1 MPRDEFIDGTAT
13 TMDGNATRRTD
24 SLLRL
29 AVQHHNAGQ
38 MERAERFYREILRI
52 DPSHGDAAHLL
63 GHIVFQDGRRTDST
77 RLFDTAARSNT
88 LVGSYHLALGQAL
101 MEEGRV
107 DAALASARRALILN
121 PDDADVLCLLG
132 SILGKQG
139 RTAPALRCYRT
150 AARLVPGAAEPRMG
164 MGRALEDLRQAGA
177 ALGCYR
183 LAARMRPQDAAIRI
197 TLANA
202 LRRWGRPAEAA
213 AAYQETLR
221 LGVDNASVWANL
233 GATLQGLGR
242 LSDAET
248 AYVQALRRQP
258 DHAETRNNL
267 GLLLHAQGRH
277 ADALERFRAALALDP
292 GHLPALVNLGLAEAA
307 LGRYD
312 RAERWQRRAIARDRR
327 KAEAWNNL
335 GNACKAQ
342 ERRDEAEA
350 CWKHAL
356 ALNPAFADAL
366 GNLGANLSDAEEF
379 AAAVVQVRR
388 AIRLL
393 PGHAPLHAVLAY
405 ALNGAQRP
413 AEAGAACRHALA
425 LAPALAD
432 PLCTLGLAEQRQGR
446 ADAGRWF
453 GRAVAASP
461 GHALARFNRGLL
473 SLERGALNDGWA
485 DYAFRFKAGR
495 VRPERRFTI
504 PEWTGQ
510 PLAGKRLFVWR
521 EQGVGDEFLFAS
533 CYPDLIKLAG
543 TVVIECERRLVP
555 LFARSFPK
563 AIMRAGQ
570 PSCGLV
576 EAETVDCDYHIPAG
590 SVPRLLRDQLSA
602 FPARSCWLFAD
613 SGRVADWRERLDG
626 AGDGLRV
633 GISWRSQVMT
643 ADRRSAYLP
652 LDAWGPVFAVP
663 GVTFVNLQYDDCR
676 REILEAE
683 GRFGQPIYGWT
694 GLDLR
699 NDFEETAAL
708 VSALDL
714 VIAPANSVAELA
726 GALGVPVWRFGN
738 RDWTQLGTAGRP
750 WYPSMRLFQPLGGQG
765 LEQAMERIAAELR
778 RVAGG

>member
-1 MPRDEFIDGTAT
+1 MAT

-24 SLLRL
+24 GLLRL

-38 MERAERFYREILRI
+38 SERAERFCREILRI
-52 DPSHGDAAHLL
+52 DPTHGDAAHLL
-63 GHIVFQDGRRTDST
+63 GHIAYQDGRRTDAT
-77 RLFDTAARSNT
+77 RLFDTAARSNA

-107 DAALASARRALILN
+107 AAALASARRALAVN
-121 PDDADVLCLLG
+121 PDDAAALCLLG
-132 SILGKQG
+132 SIAGRQG
-139 RTAPALRCYRT
+139 RPVVALRCYRA
-150 AARLVPGAAEPRMG
+150 AARLVPNAAEPRLG
-164 MGRALEDLRQAGA
+164 MGRALEDLRQAGPA
-177 ALGCYR
+177 IGCYR
-183 LAARMRPQDAAIRI
+183 LAAKLRPQDGGTRVA
-197 TLANA
+197 LANA
-202 LRRWGRPAEAA
+202 LRRWGAIAEAA
-213 AAYQETLR
+213 ATYRDAIG
-221 LGVDNASVWANL
+221 LGADNGSVWANL

-242 LSDAET
+242 FGEAEG
-248 AYVQALRRQP
+248 AYVEALRREP
-258 DHAETRNNL
+258 GHAETCNNL

-277 ADALERFRAALALDP
+277 EEARARFRSALVLDP
-292 GHLPALVNLGLAEAA
+292 CHVPALVNLGLGDSA
-307 LGRYD
+307 LGD
-312 RAERWQRRAIARDRR
+312 LAGAERWQRRAIAREPGR
-327 KAEAWNNL
+327 AEAWNNL
-335 GNACKAQ
+335 GNACKTQGRWA
-342 ERRDEAEA
+342 EAEH
-350 CWKHAL
+350 CWKRAL
-356 ALNPAFADAL
+356 ALHPGFADAL
-366 GNLGANLSDAEEF
+366 GNLGADLSDREAF
-379 AAAVVQVRR
+379 SPAVAQVRR
-388 AIRLL
+388 AIRLM

-405 ALNGAQRP
+405 ALHGAQSP
-413 AEAGAACRHALA
+413 VEADVACRKALA
-425 LAPALAD
+425 LAPSLAD

-453 GRAVAASP
+453 ERAVAAAP

-473 SLERGALNDGWA
+473 SLERGALNAGWA

-504 PEWTGQ
+504 PEWTGE
-510 PLAGKRLFVWR
+510 PLDGKRLFVWR

-533 CYPDLIKLAG
+533 CYPDLIRMAG
-543 TVVIECERRLVP
+543 RVVIECERRLVP

-563 AIMRAGQ
+563 ATVRAEQPPCGQ
-570 PSCGLV
+570 M

-590 SVPRLLRDQLSA
+590 SVPRLLRERLSG

-613 SGRVADWRERLDG
+613 GSRVADWRERLDG
-626 AGDGLRV
+626 AGDDLRV

-652 LDAWGPVFAVP
+652 LDAWGPIFAVP
-663 GVTFVNLQYDDCR
+663 GVTFVNLQYDECQ
-676 REILEAE
+676 REILAAE
-683 GRFGQPIYGWT
+683 RRFGQPIYGWT

-699 NDFEETAAL
+699 DDFEETAAL

-726 GALGVPVWRFGN
+726 GALGVPIWRFGH

-765 LEQAMERIAAELR
+765 LEQALERIATELR